1 MLALR
6 SPLRCVALGLL
17 VTAAQIALAMSFSA
31 SAFSLAD
38 RYFSLIQ
45 HDSYWFANIVNRGYA
60 TPVPPADHKEMEIS
74 NVAFFPAYPLVAQ
87 AVKLLSGLDTYYA
100 LLAVAQAATW
110 GFWSY
115 FFLFC
120 DRWRLG
126 MELQLFGA
134 LAIAVHP
141 AAFYLVAGYS
151 ESLFLMTLVG
161 LIYWS
166 TNERRASPLLAT
178 LHGFMMSAT
187 RIVGLPC
194 ALIPL
199 LYSAVAGTAKPA
211 RTWPERIARY
221 RRPLFVAGVSMLGGI
236 AFFGYCQIRWGRW
249 DIYMLT
255 QEAGWGIDP
264 DYLAAFR
271 PHNYRFVL
279 PPLHDTTIVSQF
291 TSAVAGVLFLVIG
304 AIELVLVAVRGSS
317 GWRERISFYF
327 AAAVIYFFS
336 LAGVASVQMESMLR
350 YDLCVHAL
358 IVFGVLHFL
367 HQLRFTSVLVR
378 AVAMG
383 VASLVYAAALALQ
396 GFYVWNFTQG
406 NWVA

>member
-1 MLALR
+1 MLAFR
-6 SPLRCVALGLL
+6 SSLRCVALGLL
-17 VTAAQIALAMSFSA
+17 VTAVQIALAMSFSA
-31 SAFSLAD
+31 PAFSLAD
-38 RYFSLIQ
+38 RYVSLIQ
-45 HDSYWFANIVNRGYA
+45 HDSYWFANIINRGYA

-74 NVAFFPAYPLVAQ
+74 NVAFFPAYPLLAK
-87 AVKLLSGLDTYYA
+87 AVKLISGLDTYHA

-110 GFWSY
+110 GFWSF

-126 MELQLFGA
+126 VELQLFGA

-151 ESLFLMTLVG
+151 ESLFLMAVVG
-161 LIYWS
+161 FIYWS
-166 TNERRASPLLAT
+166 TKERPASPLLVA
-178 LHGFMMSAT
+178 LHGFTMSAT

-199 LYSAVAGTAKPA
+199 LYTAVAGVPKPA
-211 RTWPERIARY
+211 GTWRERIARY
-221 RRPLFVAGVSMLGGI
+221 RGPLFITGVSMLGGL
-236 AFFGYCQIRWGRW
+236 AFFAWCQIRWGRW

-264 DYLAAFR
+264 DYLAVFR
-271 PHNYRFVL
+271 PHNYRFAL
-279 PPLHDTTIVSQF
+279 PRFQDTTIVSQF
-291 TSAVAGVLFLVIG
+291 TSALAGVLFLLIVI
-304 AIELVLVAVRGSS
+304 IELLLAAVRGRT

-327 AAAVIYFFS
+327 AAGVIYFFS

-367 HQLRFTSVLVR
+367 HQLRFTFVLVR
-378 AVAMG
+378 AVAMS
-383 VASLVYAAALALQ
+383 VASLVCAAALALQ
-396 GFYVWNFTQG
+396 EFYVWHFTQG
-406 NWVA
+406 NWIA

>member
-1 MLALR
+1 
-6 SPLRCVALGLL
+6 
-17 VTAAQIALAMSFSA
+17 
-31 SAFSLAD
+31 
-38 RYFSLIQ
+38 
-45 HDSYWFANIVNRGYA
+45 
-60 TPVPPADHKEMEIS
+60 MEIS
-74 NVAFFPAYPLVAQ
+74 NVAFFPAYPLLAQ
-87 AVKLLSGLDTYYA
+87 AVKSISGLDTYHA

-110 GFWSY
+110 GFWTY

-126 MELQLFGA
+126 VELQLFGA

-151 ESLFLMTLVG
+151 ESLFLMTVVG
-161 LIYWS
+161 FIYWS
-166 TNERRASPLLAT
+166 TNERRASPLLAA
-178 LHGFMMSAT
+178 LHGFTMSAT

-199 LYSAVAGTAKPA
+199 LDTVVAGAPKPS
-211 RTWPERIARY
+211 RTWRDRMRRY
-221 RRPLFVAGVSMLGGI
+221 RLPLFIAAVSMLGGL
-236 AFFGYCQIRWGRW
+236 AFFAYCQIRWGRW

-264 DYLAAFR
+264 DYLAPFR
-271 PHNYRFVL
+271 PSNYRFAL
-279 PPLHDTTIVSQF
+279 PPFQDTTIVSQF
-291 TSAVAGVLFLVIG
+291 TSALAGVLFLVIG
-304 AIELVLVAVRGSS
+304 GIELLLAAVRGRS
-317 GWRERISFYF
+317 GWRERVSFYF

-383 VASLVYAAALALQ
+383 VASLVCAAALALQ
-396 GFYVWNFTQG
+396 EFYVWNFTQG

>member
-1 MLALR
+1 
-6 SPLRCVALGLL
+6 
-17 VTAAQIALAMSFSA
+17 
-31 SAFSLAD
+31 
-38 RYFSLIQ
+38 
-45 HDSYWFANIVNRGYA
+45 
-60 TPVPPADHKEMEIS
+60 
-74 NVAFFPAYPLVAQ
+74 
-87 AVKLLSGLDTYYA
+87 
-100 LLAVAQAATW
+100 
-110 GFWSY
+110 
-115 FFLFC
+115 
-120 DRWRLG
+120 
-126 MELQLFGA
+126 
-134 LAIAVHP
+134 
-141 AAFYLVAGYS
+141 
-151 ESLFLMTLVG
+151 
-161 LIYWS
+161 
-166 TNERRASPLLAT
+166 
-178 LHGFMMSAT
+178 
-187 RIVGLPC
+187 
-194 ALIPL
+194 
-199 LYSAVAGTAKPA
+199 
-211 RTWPERIARY
+211 
-221 RRPLFVAGVSMLGGI
+221 MLGGI